1 MTTFWQAGQLALSIY
16 TVLSHYSV
24 KLCFCNC
31 RNNLVTIT
39 ELLESIR
46 KLQDISDSRKYKM
59 IAEVLDEDHDGVLD
73 KADVKQVI
81 TSIHVF

>member
-1 MTTFWQAGQLALSIY
+1 M
-16 TVLSHYSV
+16 
-24 KLCFCNC
+24 
-31 RNNLVTIT
+31 TIT